1 MQKTTDEKKAQRIA
15 AYFAMLEEPV
25 QVRAGDDFY
34 RRLHFRLH
42 SHAAESTS
50 ERKWPGLLRTALM
63 VSIITL
69 NSSIAIYSLQTAND
83 QNEENMEI
91 LTTSFFPQDDSD
103 WFAEEDK

>member
-50 ERKWPGLLRTALM
+50 ERKWSGLLRTALM
-63 VSIITL
+63 VSHHHSQYQYRYL
-69 NSSIAIYSLQTAND
+69 LLADSERPKRRKYGNS
-83 QNEENMEI
+83 
-91 LTTSFFPQDDSD
+91 DDIVFSTR
-103 WFAEEDK
+103 